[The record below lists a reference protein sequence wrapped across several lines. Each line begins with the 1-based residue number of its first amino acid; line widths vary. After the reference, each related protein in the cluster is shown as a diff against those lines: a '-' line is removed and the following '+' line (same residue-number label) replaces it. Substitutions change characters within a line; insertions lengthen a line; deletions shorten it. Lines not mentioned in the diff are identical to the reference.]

1 MHACGVC
8 TFLNAHVWKREKEGE
23 RNHIFGEIT
32 SRMWYWVHFTD
43 GNRGILSALPRS
55 GNEGQ
60 IVLVVWKW
68 VRNNPSKVKKLV
80 NRDYCVFMPL
90 NKEKLPMTIS
100 IKLDFW
106 TPYTFFFTLQIG
118 NVFLLGPFKTFM
130 PYSSNALQ
138 MEPCVSSH
146 HMYTFCVFSLI
157 SGYRSF
163 SQQPFFGKK

>member
-8 TFLNAHVWKREKEGE
+8 SFLNVWKRQKEGE

-43 GNRGILSALPRS
+43 GNRSILSALPRS

-80 NRDYCVFMPL
+80 NRDPL
-90 NKEKLPMTIS
+90 RFHAPEWGGATHDNQYKTGFLDLLHFFLPTKSDSNFLKNI
-100 IKLDFW
+100 
-106 TPYTFFFTLQIG
+106 
-118 NVFLLGPFKTFM
+118 FLLGPFKTFM
-130 PYSSNALQ
+130 PNSSNALR
-138 MEPCVSSH
+138 MEPCTDIKITVSSH
-146 HMYTFCVFSLI
+146 HMHSLCVHLLSYLWL
-157 SGYRSF
+157 
-163 SQQPFFGKK
+163 

>member
-8 TFLNAHVWKREKEGE
+8 TFLNARVWKREKEGE

-80 NRDYCVFMPL
+80 NRDYCVSMPL

-106 TPYTFFFTLQIG
+106 TSYTFFFTLQIG
-118 NVFLLGPFKTFM
+118 QSFKKKKRIPPGSFQNIHAVFFQCITNGAMHWHQNNCELT
-130 PYSSNALQ
+130 
-138 MEPCVSSH
+138 SH
-146 HMYTFCVFSLI
+146 VHFLCILSYLWL
-157 SGYRSF
+157 
-163 SQQPFFGKK
+163 

>member
-8 TFLNAHVWKREKEGE
+8 TFLNARVWKREKEGE

-106 TPYTFFFTLQIG
+106 TSSYTFFFYPPNRTIIW
-118 NVFLLGPFKTFM
+118 KKKK
-130 PYSSNALQ
+130 YSSWVLSKHSCRILPMHYKWSHALT
-138 MEPCVSSH
+138 S
-146 HMYTFCVFSLI
+146 
-157 SGYRSF
+157 
-163 SQQPFFGKK
+163 K